1 MNGMVLSAMPI
12 GDYDKRLII
21 LTVERGKISAFARGA
36 RKPNSSLLA
45 CSQPFSYGEFTVYA
59 GRDSYTVTAAQVS
72 NYFPGLREEPEKVYL
87 GIYFCE
93 VADYFAR
100 EGNDERGM
108 LGLLYQSLRALESKK
123 FAPKLVRHIFE
134 LKAVCIDG
142 EAPLVFECVC
152 CGLGKRKAATA
163 AGRTRIA
170 SATGHSGEN
179 GSEEEELSEK
189 LTYFYIQRNG
199 MVCKE
204 CAKKLPHKLFR
215 KNFTETARAA
225 ETEENLSSEKNL
237 SSENKQLKSETFIE
251 VSSDRSPEQSKEP
264 EITERLESKKPEII
278 ERLEIK
284 ESDTISAQ
292 SENPERTEGLTVDIS
307 TENLKSEI
315 TNKVPDRGYLR
326 EDSRSFAEENSFGI
340 VPVRKAA
347 LYAMQYVV
355 SSPCTQLYRFTLT
368 DHALEEFGMLVG
380 QYIKKHMNHEMK
392 SLQVLKVIGE
402 LY

>member
-72 NYFPGLREEPEKVYL
+72 NYFPGLKEEPEKVYL

-170 SATGHSGEN
+170 SATGHSGEKD
-179 GSEEEELSEK
+179 SEEEELSEK

-225 ETEENLSSEKNL
+225 ETEKNL
-237 SSENKQLKSETFIE
+237 SSENKQLKSETLIE
-251 VSSDRSPEQSKEP
+251 VSSERLPEQSKEP
-264 EITERLESKKPEII
+264 EITERLE
-278 ERLEIK
+278 IK
-284 ESDTISAQ
+284 ESDTISDQ
-292 SENPERTEGLTVDIS
+292 SEKTERTESLTVDIS

-315 TNKVPDRGYLR
+315 TNKLPDRGYLR
-326 EDSRSFAEENSFGI
+326 EDPRSFAEENSFGI
-340 VPVRKAA
+340 VPVGKAA

-392 SLQVLKVIGE
+392 SLQVLKVIGKE
-402 LY
+402 SV